1 MRGNNM
7 DNMLNEFYKNEILKV
22 KSLGES
28 IGYGNLMDI
37 ASILWGHQ
45 LKRNG
50 VLDNGALYPMIIDEI
65 KEGKL
70 KEDAILNRQQKYEWY
85 KELGIWE
92 D

>member
-1 MRGNNM
+1 M
-7 DNMLNEFYKNEILKV
+7 DDKLIELYKNEILKV
-22 KSLGES
+22 KALGES

-37 ASILWGHQ
+37 ASILWGHK

-50 VLDNGALYPMIIDEI
+50 VIDNGAFYPMIIDEI

-70 KEDAILNRQQKYEWY
+70 KEDAVLNRQQKYEWY
-85 KELGIWE
+85 KKLGIWE

>member
-1 MRGNNM
+1 M
-7 DNMLNEFYKNEILKV
+7 DDKLIEIYKNEILKV
-22 KSLGES
+22 KALGES

-37 ASILWGHQ
+37 ASILWGHK
-45 LKRNG
+45 LERSG
-50 VLDNGALYPMIIDEI
+50 ILDNGAFYPMIIDEI